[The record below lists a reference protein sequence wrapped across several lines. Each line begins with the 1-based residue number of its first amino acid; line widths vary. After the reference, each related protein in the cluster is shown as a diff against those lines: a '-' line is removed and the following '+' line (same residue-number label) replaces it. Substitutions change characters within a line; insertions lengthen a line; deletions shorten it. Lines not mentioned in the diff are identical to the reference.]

1 MGHLFQMLLHS
12 LPPILIYAEFIS
24 IRLYGIDL
32 NQIAVGRVAITGLGI
47 QRRALAH
54 IECKCPVE
62 KARNPR
68 PRDKSHHTD
77 YDHGTYPPNH
87 GSLQR

>member
-1 MGHLFQMLLHS
+1 MGHLFQMLLHF
-12 LPPILIYAEFIS
+12 PPILIYAEFIS
-24 IRLYGIDL
+24 IRPYGIDL
-32 NQIAVGRVAITGLGI
+32 NQIAVGRVAITGLRI

-77 YDHGTYPPNH
+77 
-87 GSLQR
+87 